1 MTSTGYQPI
10 NLDETTDIKTLERQ
24 LELVKKEVMSLDAQ
38 KRQEIPKNDRLSKQL
53 EHGSNELVSL
63 QNQLAEESDRV
74 AKLKLQSELRDQELK
89 LAKLDLEA
97 QSQSTKTVLE
107 GNLFKFGKRGRAKPK
122 MKRVWFHVLRDLTP
136 MLDWADTKTSGKVER
151 AIIKRVFEDN
161 DSKVASIPM
170 YKDKTFCV
178 ETNRDKTL
186 IFRAESTDERRKWV
200 QAIETHITAFLNSQ
214 GAGVSAKE
222 ATTEIFEITFENR
235 PLGFGIDQDAEGQL
249 YVSSIQHEDVKV
261 EEGLQERD
269 LVLSCN
275 GTSFLKDPH
284 AYEENIKT
292 LRNAKPPI
300 TVRFAGNRVPEEAE
314 AASSKHTRDLSM
326 QDLYPMQAATL
337 TENSNIDNHP
347 LVLENPEFKEML
359 KNEEF
364 YRLVKDLME
373 QPDKLTAFLADHEL

>member
-1 MTSTGYQPI
+1 MTSTGYQRI

-24 LELVKKEVMSLDAQ
+24 LELVKKEVLMLDAQ
-38 KRQEIPKNDRLSKQL
+38 KRQEIPKEQRLQRQL
-53 EHGSNELVSL
+53 DAGGKELAQL
-63 QNQLAEESDRV
+63 QNQLVEENDRV

-151 AIIKRVFEDN
+151 AIIKRVYEDN
-161 DSKVASIPM
+161 DSKVSAIPM

-178 ETNRDKTL
+178 ETNRDKVL

-222 ATTEIFEITFENR
+222 AATEIFEITFENR
-235 PLGFGIDQDAEGQL
+235 PLGFGIDQDADGQL
-249 YVSSIQHEDVKV
+249 YVSSIQNDLVKD
-261 EEGLQERD
+261 EEGLAEKD

-275 GTSFLKDPH
+275 GQSFLPNQ
-284 AYEENIKT
+284 YEANIQI
-292 LRNAKPPI
+292 LRDAKPPI
-300 TVRFAGNRVPEEAE
+300 TVRFAGNRVQDE
-314 AASSKHTRDLSM
+314 AADSTTKHSRDLSM
-326 QDLYPMQAATL
+326 QDLYPTATL
-337 TENSNIDNHP
+337 AENSIDNHP

-359 KNEEF
+359 KNDEF

-373 QPDKLTAFLADHEL
+373 QPEKLTAFLADHEL